1 MEKITARFLIG
12 EKIGFGFGFVGLL
25 FLGVIW
31 QYHGTLQST
40 LEDYQRLQNLFEAKE
55 SRAHEIM
62 EDILG
67 ARVAEKEFLLQ
78 RDERSANAVEEKI
91 GKAFAGI
98 AKLGQIDQESALTAE
113 QLSKFLQT
121 YQSDFQA
128 VVRAWK
134 TMGLNHDLGLQGA
147 FRDAVHEL
155 ESMAGQHKV
164 GALYLQLLQI
174 RRSEKDLG
182 LRRED
187 QYHSRVQKLVQEF
200 QEKVLATDLQEAV
213 KRQLLSEATAYRDAF
228 EDYALIALRGGDI
241 AGGKGL
247 FRDVAHRIEA
257 LLNQHYVPDLEASIL
272 QLRRREKDYLLRG
285 DKRYVDMAIAELQ
298 NLHNRVE
305 ESKIP
310 DEDKQ
315 NFRRLLDNYQR
326 DFLALVD
333 QNDQI
338 ELLTEEMEK
347 TVSKISALTQNNVDI
362 ANQAAAEAVSEIN
375 FRSQRNERLML
386 WVVAIAALLG
396 IFLAV
401 AITRHIS
408 RPLRKMAGILDRLA
422 YEDPTERMPVVA
434 KGRDEVNAMALSV
447 NTMADHRD
455 RFIRWWQ
462 LSMQEAEAC
471 QRLEQVLREGTG
483 DQLHQGELAEAEK
496 ELLAAIEARY
506 QLAHNQ
512 YQEVHNLSGTIINEA
527 EKLAVERSAG
537 EREISLDTIRHS
549 AKSIQSFLEIVSYQE
564 ERKDPVAPT

>member
-1 MEKITARFLIG
+1 
-12 EKIGFGFGFVGLL
+12 
-25 FLGVIW
+25 
-31 QYHGTLQST
+31 
-40 LEDYQRLQNLFEAKE
+40 
-55 SRAHEIM
+55 
-62 EDILG
+62 
-67 ARVAEKEFLLQ
+67 
-78 RDERSANAVEEKI
+78 
-91 GKAFAGI
+91 
-98 AKLGQIDQESALTAE
+98 
-113 QLSKFLQT
+113 
-121 YQSDFQA
+121 
-128 VVRAWK
+128 
-134 TMGLNHDLGLQGA
+134 MGLNHDLGLQGA

-338 ELLTEEMEK
+338 ELLTGEMEK

-362 ANQAAAEAVSEIN
+362 ANRAAAEAVSEIN